1 MAIGAGTFGLTGP
14 TAAAVAAG
22 LLVLG
27 VRQAVTAFRQWRAW
41 RLLKRAVAR
50 PIPPAAEDELALPFW
65 PRVMGP
71 LIERWNTRLARWA
84 PGPQSVW
91 TQRWGLAH
99 LPGPAWLFPVGR
111 LALTA
116 CAFGGGLLVPGFGW
130 LRLAIAGGLAAIA
143 YVFPGAWLTTR
154 AQHVTRA
161 VERALPDFFDLL
173 GVSMEAGVGFD
184 AALRR
189 CIPHVPGI
197 AGAEWRRVIQDLDRG
212 RTRLEALTAFA
223 ERVGLPDLRRFCALV
238 AQAEQT
244 GSGLAVVLHVQAD
257 QAKETRLWRAREQAA
272 SVPVKI
278 LFPMVLFI
286 FPAIFVVLIGP
297 GLIAIVHGLSH
308 GGL

>member
-1 MAIGAGTFGLTGP
+1 MAISAGALGLSP
-14 TAAAVAAG
+14 IEAALAAV
-22 LLVLG
+22 LFMLG
-27 VRQAVTAFRQWRAW
+27 GWQAISTFRQWRAW
-41 RLLKRAVAR
+41 RHLKQAVAR

-65 PRVMGP
+65 ARVIGP
-71 LIERWNTRLARWA
+71 LVARWLARLARWT
-84 PGPQSVW
+84 PGPHSTW

-99 LPGPAWLFPVGR
+99 LPGPAWLFPLGR
-111 LALTA
+111 WGLVV

-143 YVFPGAWLTTR
+143 YVFPGAWLTAR
-154 AQHVTRA
+154 AQQVSHA

-173 GVSMEAGVGFD
+173 GVSMEAGLGFD

-189 CIPHVPGI
+189 CIPHVPGV
-197 AGAEWRRVIQDLDRG
+197 AGAEWRRVLQDLDRG
-212 RTRLEALTAFA
+212 RTRLEALTVFA
-223 ERVGLPDLRRFCALV
+223 DRTGLPDLRRFCALV

-244 GSGLAVVLHVQAD
+244 GAGLAVVLHVHAE

-272 SVPVKI
+272 AVPVKI

-297 GLIAIVHGLSH
+297 GLIAILHGLSH